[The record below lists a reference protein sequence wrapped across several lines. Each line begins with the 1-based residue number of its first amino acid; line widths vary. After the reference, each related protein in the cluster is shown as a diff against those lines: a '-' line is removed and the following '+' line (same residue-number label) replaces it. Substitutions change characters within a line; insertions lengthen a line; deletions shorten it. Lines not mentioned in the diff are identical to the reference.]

1 MQICDY
7 GCGKQ
12 AKYKFKNGGYCC
24 SHNHNSCSGY
34 VNGMKNRKQT
44 DEHKQKRINS
54 YILTKQAY
62 PIKIFNCSELCCY
75 GCGNVASYQFKN
87 GKNCCSDAH
96 HLCPEIR
103 RKNSENSKGKPSGML
118 GKTHKKEIREKWSK
132 ERKGIP
138 RQDLRKEKAFCA
150 CGCGN
155 KVNTAQE
162 GRYLP
167 YHKPKY
173 IMTEEHI
180 KNLTISLKNSEK
192 AREVRSSKEYS
203 EKMSLATSGS
213 KNGNYKGLDRMWACY
228 DTENSKILFCE
239 ETRRDPDNENILNV
253 KCTYCGKWFR
263 PTGIQVNNRTV
274 ALNGIK
280 QGEQR
285 LYCSQEC
292 KNLCPTYNQVK
303 YPSDFKRQNS
313 RTEVSSELRKIVFE
327 RDNWLC
333 QKCESITNTQLE
345 CHHIDPISID
355 PMFANDHNSCITLC
369 KDCHKEVHMKIE
381 GCKYS
386 ELRNCLEVN
395 MI

>member
-1 MQICDY
+1 MP
-7 GCGKQ
+7 
-12 AKYKFKNGGYCC
+12 
-24 SHNHNSCSGY
+24 
-34 VNGMKNRKQT
+34 
-44 DEHKQKRINS
+44 
-54 YILTKQAY
+54 TK
-62 PIKIFNCSELCCY
+62 S
-75 GCGNVASYQFKN
+75 
-87 GKNCCSDAH
+87 
-96 HLCPEIR
+96 
-103 RKNSENSKGKPSGML
+103 
-118 GKTHKKEIREKWSK
+118 KEISK
-132 ERKGIP
+132 KQRGVPKLY
-138 RQDLRKEKAFCA
+138 LRKEKAFCA

-162 GRYLP
+162 GRYLS

-228 DTENSKILFCE
+228 DTENSKISFCE

-263 PTGIQVNNRTV
+263 PTGTQVNNRIV
-274 ALNGIK
+274 SLNGIK

-313 RTEVSSELRKIVFE
+313 RTEVSPDLRKIVFE
-327 RDNWLC
+327 RDNWVC
-333 QKCESITNTQLE
+333 QKCESKESLE
-345 CHHIDPISID
+345 CHHIDPISKE
-355 PMFANDHNSCITLC
+355 PLFANDSDSCITLC
-369 KDCHKEVHMKIE
+369 DECHKEVHMKDE
-381 GCKYS
+381 ECKYAT
-386 ELRNCLEVN
+386 LRNC
-395 MI
+395 